1 MEIPPSSHDPEAVRD
16 LADSIL
22 ADQRYDEPGESLP
35 NRVIDWLGEQIGN
48 VLGSLVGSGAGTVI
62 AWTLVLA
69 AIALTVLL
77 IVRFG
82 RGGHIPAPQRREGR
96 VMVELTRSPAE
107 WRSEAAALERAGR
120 WREGL
125 RCRHRALIAELVAQG
140 AVADLAGR
148 TAREYVA
155 DVERARPL
163 AAAALL
169 EATDLFEA
177 AWYGARPTGS
187 SEASHFEDLASEV
200 LGVGAGAR

>member
-1 MEIPPSSHDPEAVRD
+1 MDLPPSGHDPDTVRD
-16 LADSIL
+16 IADSIL
-22 ADQRYDEPGESLP
+22 ADPRYDRPGESLP
-35 NRVIDWLGEQIGN
+35 DRVIDWFGEQIGK

-69 AIALTVLL
+69 AIAVTVLL

-82 RGGHIPAPQRREGR
+82 RVGYTPSPQRREGR

-148 TAREYVA
+148 TAREYVD
-155 DVERARPL
+155 DVERARPP
-163 AAAALL
+163 AATALV
-169 EATDLFEA
+169 EATDLFES
-177 AWYGARPTGS
+177 AWYGARPTGP
-187 SEASHFEDLASEV
+187 SEASRFEDLATEV
-200 LGVGAGAR
+200 LSVGAGAR